1 MADKNSGS
9 SEDEV
14 KKAAKPLDD
23 QDIKVTYTQWVVG
36 ARKGVPLGIFS
47 GVCCP
52 VLLIL
57 TLFL

>member
-23 QDIKVTYTQWVVG
+23 QDIKVTFTQRVVG
-36 ARKGVPLGIFS
+36 ARKGGTPRSFRWRCAARFS
-47 GVCCP
+47 
-52 VLLIL
+52 
-57 TLFL
+57 